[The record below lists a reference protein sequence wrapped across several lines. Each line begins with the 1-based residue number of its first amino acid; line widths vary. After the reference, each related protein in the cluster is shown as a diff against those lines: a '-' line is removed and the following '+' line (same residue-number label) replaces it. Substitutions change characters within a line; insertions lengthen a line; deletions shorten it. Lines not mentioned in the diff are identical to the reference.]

1 MAFSAEFPGEFPVG
15 FPGEF
20 PPPLPSQARN
30 GEVQLELEHCWELFL
45 EFGPNSEQFP
55 EFSGFCFEDMILL
68 EFDEEFLSCDDF
80 FSDINSSV

>member
-1 MAFSAEFPGEFPVG
+1 MAFSAEFPGESP
-15 FPGEF
+15 
-20 PPPLPSQARN
+20 ARN
-30 GEVQLELEHCWELFL
+30 GEVLLELEHCWELFL
-45 EFGPNSEQFP
+45 EFGLRHEPAPDSEEFP